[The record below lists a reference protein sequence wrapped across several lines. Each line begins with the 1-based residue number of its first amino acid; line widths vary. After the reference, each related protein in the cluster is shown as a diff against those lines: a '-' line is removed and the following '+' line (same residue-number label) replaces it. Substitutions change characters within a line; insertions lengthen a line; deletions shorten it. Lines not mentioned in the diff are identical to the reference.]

1 MPWILISASAL
12 VLERGEDDA
21 RATKESETRFEQ
33 MAKCTMSTFFNNSK
47 FTFVLHA
54 PLELDD
60 DHLAREIV
68 EERLRVDGHGGLGG
82 EIVLDGKRRERERE
96 EGRKR

>member
-1 MPWILISASAL
+1 VPWILISASAL

-54 PLELDD
+54 PLELDHD
-60 DHLAREIV
+60 GLARQVVQEG
-68 EERLRVDGHGGLGG
+68 LRVDGDGLCGGCA
-82 EIVLDGKRRERERE
+82 
-96 EGRKR
+96 